1 MKNRLKIKTTSIRSQ
16 SRFKQIL
23 RIRGAR
29 INIYSGDESSALH
42 YSFTDLFFNL
52 VDLEIEL
59 DSIAKNH
66 NIHEMFSEMIKTSL
80 RKRLRKKNRCAS
92 VIAAKW

>member
-52 VDLEIEL
+52 VDLEIEY
-59 DSIAKNH
+59 SIAKNH
-66 NIHEMFSEMIKTSL
+66 KIHEMFSEMIKTSL

>member
-29 INIYSGDESSALH
+29 INIYSGDESSVLH

-52 VDLEIEL
+52 VDLEIEY
-59 DSIAKNH
+59 SIAKNH

-80 RKRLRKKNRCAS
+80 RKRLRKKNRRAS